1 LDIFLFCSPK
11 FEKISVDDAVLDIGV
26 AKDIHPMT
34 VRTPSMTTTFLERD
48 QPTEN
53 YFFK

>member
-1 LDIFLFCSPK
+1 MS
-11 FEKISVDDAVLDIGV
+11 VLDIGV
-26 AKDIHPMT
+26 AKHIHPMT

-53 YFFK
+53 YFLNKSVKMLRLKNVAYLC